1 MAGTSTA
8 PTTEPATPSE
18 LQATTPRAYAV
29 LVDEL
34 YGGTQPHCPED
45 DIVMRDVD
53 GGWQCPHCGY
63 HLVVGGDIGM
73 PPEFDGPSIR
83 GG

>member
-1 MAGTSTA
+1 M
-8 PTTEPATPSE
+8 
-18 LQATTPRAYAV
+18 
-29 LVDEL
+29 DEL

-45 DIVMRDVD
+45 DIVMRDVA

-63 HLVVGGDIGM
+63 HLVVGGDIEM